1 MIVQPLPGRWE
12 LTRELVRE
20 LARGARVVT
29 YSLCGELGSGR
40 RPGAHAPFEE
50 YVAQL
55 REVMDAAGLQAAA
68 LCGISFGGAVAAR
81 FAAQYPERVTKLVI
95 VSSPGPGWKAN
106 AVQTGYLAHP
116 WRSLPAFAIGAL
128 TRTTPEI
135 LTALDTWRARVWF
148 VVRYGVLAIRYPAM
162 PHLMA
167 DRVRLLERLNLADDC
182 ARITAPT
189 LVVTGEPGLDRV
201 VPVDS
206 TRQYAELIGNAR
218 YVMVEKTGHQGVL
231 TRPRRFAALV
241 SEFIHADHP

>member
-1 MIVQPLPGRWE
+1 MVVQPLPGRWE

-20 LARGARVVT
+20 LASGARVVT

-40 RPGAHAPFEE
+40 RTGAHAPIED

-81 FAAQYPERVTKLVI
+81 FAAQYPERVTRLVI
-95 VSSPGPGWKAN
+95 VSSPGPGWKADG
-106 AVQTGYLAHP
+106 VQAGYIAHP
-116 WRSLPAFAIGAL
+116 WLSLPAFAIGAVK
-128 TRTTPEI
+128 RTTPEI
-135 LTALDTWRARVWF
+135 LAALDTWGARLWF
-148 VVRYGVLAIRYPAM
+148 VVRYGLLALRYPAM

-167 DRVRLLERLNLADDC
+167 GRVQLLERLDLAGDC

-201 VPVDS
+201 VPVES
-206 TRQYAELIGNAR
+206 TRRYAELIGNAR

-241 SEFIHADHP
+241 NEFIHADHS